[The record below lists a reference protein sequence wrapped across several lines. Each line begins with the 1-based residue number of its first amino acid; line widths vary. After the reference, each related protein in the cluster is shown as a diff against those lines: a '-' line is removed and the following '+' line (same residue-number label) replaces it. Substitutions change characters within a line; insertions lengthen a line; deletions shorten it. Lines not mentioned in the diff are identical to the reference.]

1 MVNDRVATGTG
12 FTGWGSATIDAQVLP
27 KSRNASIGQLG
38 TPASPITVAQ
48 AHTQPHRAGG
58 DGTVA
63 STSACRRGSNRKLAD
78 RHRRQ
83 RRNATTRRR
92 ARRHT
97 PRHRSRHRRRPGV
110 DGTTVNLA
118 HVTSGWH
125 VTRWGTLAG
134 SRPASSSARFLRVTL
149 AQTHGQDTHR
159 ETVEPPPDA
168 TSGDHVPLHEEMPRR
183 RTPHRSHAVAALAF
197 AGAVLP
203 LAHPVRGL
211 GAATLKAQGM
221 PAIWLRNRPPPPG
234 SSLTLR

>member
-83 RRNATTRRR
+83 RRNATIRRR

-168 TSGDHVPLHEEMPRR
+168 TSGDHVPLTRRWPRR

-203 LAHPVRGL
+203 LAHPVPRVGRCYTEGSGNAGHL
-211 GAATLKAQGM
+211 AAQQT
-221 PAIWLRNRPPPPG
+221 PPPG